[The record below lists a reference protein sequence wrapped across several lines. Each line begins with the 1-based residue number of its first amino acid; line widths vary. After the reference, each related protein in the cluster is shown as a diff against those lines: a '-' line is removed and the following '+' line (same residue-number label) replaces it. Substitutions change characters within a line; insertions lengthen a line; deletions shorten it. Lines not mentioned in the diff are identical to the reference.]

1 MAAYHF
7 HCMYLQWLISFQI
20 LLPKPYPSIEIP
32 SFPNYIRYINIKVN
46 SITLPD
52 MNMEKTEK
60 LFSSQIAGTKDTG
73 VGYLG
78 HCRLPASVKIS
89 NQRRTGA
96 PTWNCYLQKCSNSVP
111 CVILKICIAF

>member
-46 SITLPD
+46 SITFPD
-52 MNMEKTEK
+52 MNMEKNCFLAK
-60 LFSSQIAGTKDTG
+60 LLAPKIQVWAISVIVD
-73 VGYLG
+73 YLHLLKFPIKG
-78 HCRLPASVKIS
+78 ELEHLYE
-89 NQRRTGA
+89 T
-96 PTWNCYLQKCSNSVP
+96 
-111 CVILKICIAF
+111 VIYRNVLTLYPVVC